1 MEQHEKEA
9 LFKLKHL
16 CKTIQNMISHSGR
29 QQNYEFLLGF
39 NNFNK
44 FHLNLQ
50 EFDNTTASFTMQ
62 FATNTQIQKKTNKNT
77 QLQIHNHKYTNTQ
90 I

>member
-1 MEQHEKEA
+1 
-9 LFKLKHL
+9 
-16 CKTIQNMISHSGR
+16 MISHSGR

-62 FATNTQIQKKTNKNT
+62 CATNTQIQKTNTNT

>member
-1 MEQHEKEA
+1 MEQYEKEA

-62 FATNTQIQKKTNKNT
+62 CATNTQIQKTNTNT
-77 QLQIHNHKYTNTQ
+77 QPQIHKYTNMNKV
-90 I
+90 